1 MNKIQIRRYIINN
14 FLERNYSIYINID
27 GSDFAIER
35 NGVIGSC
42 IIVKTTTSSGRLILD
57 LRSKD
62 KKILICANYTYII
75 GFDVDKKDIWL
86 IPVDDVHD
94 NRTLML
100 NEKKAHYLLLNQNPD
115 NEPVISEV
123 ALKEA
128 TLQAVQALNEID
140 GVRNDE
146 DKQKKA
152 INDVL
157 ERS

>member
-1 MNKIQIRRYIINN
+1 MNKRQIIRYIIHN
-14 FLERNYSIYINID
+14 FLERNYDLYLNID
-27 GSDFAIER
+27 GGDFAISR

-57 LRSKD
+57 LRGKD
-62 KKILICANYTYII
+62 KTVLICTNYTYII
-75 GFDVDKKDIWL
+75 GFDVKTKDIWL
-86 IPVDDVHD
+86 IPVDDIHD

-100 NEKKAHYLLLNQNPD
+100 NEKKKHYLLLNRNPD

-140 GVRNDE
+140 GVKNDE

-152 INDVL
+152 IDTVL